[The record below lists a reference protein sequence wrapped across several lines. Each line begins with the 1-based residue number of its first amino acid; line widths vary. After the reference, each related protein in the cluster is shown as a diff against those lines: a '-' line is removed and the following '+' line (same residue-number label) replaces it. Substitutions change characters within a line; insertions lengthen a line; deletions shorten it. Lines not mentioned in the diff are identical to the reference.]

1 MESPFS
7 LDSKKNSEPTLA
19 IDPKPI
25 LEYLIYCPTMKVGKN
40 QFVSGK
46 RGRTFGI
53 AMSFL
58 FLDFS
63 VVSESQ
69 AAGTAKESN
78 ITITFVLAQ
87 GVDHNLKEIPV
98 EIITADVDWDNTHFS
113 GLSLDRNF
121 GSFASR
127 FDELQENPFGQIS
140 QGVELVAVK
149 HRGLQENVEL
159 GLAYK
164 LNTPVW
170 HIARVEGEAALG
182 LGLSHA
188 FSEPTYED
196 GPIDNPDELYRTQL
210 LILFDT
216 RWRLSAYPRYSILF
230 RVHHRSG
237 AYGLIA
243 PRNVGSNFLTL
254 GLGYDF

>member
-1 MESPFS
+1 
-7 LDSKKNSEPTLA
+7 
-19 IDPKPI
+19 
-25 LEYLIYCPTMKVGKN
+25 MKVGEI
-40 QFVSGK
+40 QFIRGK
-46 RGRTFGI
+46 RGQALRLVLI
-53 AMSFL
+53 LL
-58 FLDFS
+58 FLGFS
-63 VVSESQ
+63 LVSNLQAANTASESNL
-69 AAGTAKESN
+69 TL
-78 ITITFVLAQ
+78 TFISGQ

-98 EIITADVDWDNTHFS
+98 QIITADIDWDNTHFS
-113 GLSLDRNF
+113 GLSLERNF

-127 FDELQENPFGQIS
+127 FDQLQDSPLGQFNQEL
-140 QGVELVAVK
+140 ELVALK
-149 HRGLQENVEL
+149 HRGLQQNAEL

-164 LNTPVW
+164 LNTPAW
-170 HIARVEGEAALG
+170 HVAGLEGEAGLG

-188 FSEPTYED
+188 FSEPSYED
-196 GPIDNPDELYRTQL
+196 GPIDNPDKRYRTQL

>member
-1 MESPFS
+1 
-7 LDSKKNSEPTLA
+7 
-19 IDPKPI
+19 
-25 LEYLIYCPTMKVGKN
+25 MKVEAIPFFSRKRG
-40 QFVSGK
+40 QVLGLALSLLLVEFSVASDLQAADTPSESSLTLSFVS
-46 RGRTFGI
+46 
-53 AMSFL
+53 
-58 FLDFS
+58 
-63 VVSESQ
+63 
-69 AAGTAKESN
+69 
-78 ITITFVLAQ
+78 AQ

-98 EIITADVDWDNTHFS
+98 EIITADVNWDNTHFT
-113 GLSLDRNF
+113 GVSLERNF

-127 FDELQENPFGQIS
+127 FDQLQDNPFGKIS

-164 LNTPVW
+164 LNTPAW
-170 HIARVEGEAALG
+170 HVAGLEGEAGLG

-188 FSEPTYED
+188 FSEPSYED
-196 GPIDNPDELYRTQL
+196 GPLDNPDKRYRTQL
-210 LILFDT
+210 LVLFDT

-243 PRNVGSNFLTL
+243 PRNVGSNFLAL